1 MKIGV
6 HGKEFNRQSVPF
18 IRSIFGL
25 LQKHKVDLYVSD
37 KFSQLLSAAAFR
49 SFKWKT
55 FSHGASLKKLHAFL
69 SIGGDGTL
77 LESVTYIGPY
87 EIPILGINTGRLGF
101 LATISQTETEHA
113 LLKVFDSDFSLDKR
127 AILKLESNKKIFGR
141 LNFALN
147 DFTLMKKGAS
157 SMITVHT
164 FIDGAF
170 LNSYWSDGIIVATPT
185 GSTGYSLSC
194 GGPLVFPRSGNFVI
208 TPVSPHNLTVRP
220 IVVADTSAITF
231 QVEGRIKK
239 FLVTLDSRYAE
250 IDDTVKLKVVKAD
263 FKANLIQLKGQHFF
277 KTLRQKLNWG
287 LDIRN

>member
-1 MKIGV
+1 MRIGI
-6 HGKEFNRQSVPF
+6 HGKEFNRQAIPF
-18 IRSIFGL
+18 IRDIFDIL
-25 LQKHKVDLYVSD
+25 KKYRVDLFVSD
-37 KFSQLLSAAAFR
+37 KFSRALSSSAFR
-49 SFKWKT
+49 SYRWKT
-55 FSHGASLKKLHAFL
+55 FTHGNHPGKLDAFL

-77 LESVTYIGPY
+77 LEAVTYIGKAETPV
-87 EIPILGINTGRLGF
+87 LGINTGRLGF
-101 LATISQTETEHA
+101 LATISQPETEQS
-113 LLKVFDSDFSLDKR
+113 LTKIFSGDFSLDKR
-127 AILKLESNKKIFGR
+127 AVLKLDSSKKIFGK

-147 DFTLMKKGAS
+147 DFTIMKKGSS

-194 GGPLVFPRSGNFVI
+194 GGPLVFPRSGSFVI

-220 IVVADTSAITF
+220 IVVADSSEITF

-263 FKANLIQLKGQHFF
+263 FKANLIQLKGEHFF

>member
-1 MKIGV
+1 MKIGI
-6 HGKEFNRQSVPF
+6 HGKEFNRQYVPF
-18 IRSIFGL
+18 IRDIFEL
-25 LQKHKVDLYVSD
+25 LQKHNVEVFVSE
-37 KFSQLLSAAAFR
+37 KFSRLLSASAFR

-55 FSHGASLKKLHAFL
+55 FTHGHDLKKLHAVL

-77 LESVTYIGPY
+77 LETVTYIGNA
-87 EIPILGINTGRLGF
+87 ETPILGINTGRLGF
-101 LATISQTETEHA
+101 LATISQTETEQA
-113 LLKVFDSDFSLDKR
+113 LKKIFDGDFTLDKR
-127 AILKLESNKKIFGR
+127 AILKLESSKKIFGK

-147 DFTLMKKGAS
+147 DFTLMKKGSS

-220 IVVADTSAITF
+220 IVVADTSEITF

-250 IDDTVKLKVVKAD
+250 IDETVKLKVVKAG